1 MGRLQRRPSRRTTL
15 GANHANMKIAIIG
28 QSAFGKSVL
37 EALVEQGDDEI
48 VGIFAPPTKEGRSP
62 DPIST
67 AATDLDI
74 PLFQPPRLRDQ
85 PAVDQF
91 KTLEP
96 ELCVMA
102 FVTDIVPMEMIN
114 YPSLGT
120 IQYHPSLLPLHR
132 GPSSI
137 NWPIINGETETGL
150 TIFWPD
156 EGLDTGPVLM
166 QKQVE
171 IAPEATLGS
180 VYFNKLFPLGVQA
193 MIESVDLVRNGEAP
207 KIIQDESKATYES
220 WCKASDVA
228 VDWSAGVDTIF
239 NMIRGA
245 DPQPSAN
252 TTHCGS
258 KLSLYDAGRSS
269 YGSSGHSAGAVI
281 EVGVEKIIIASTDG
295 SVAIG
300 RVKAAGG
307 KKIGAAEWAESV
319 DLKVGDIL
327 GN

>member
-1 MGRLQRRPSRRTTL
+1 MTPGAKQERRKL
-15 GANHANMKIAIIG
+15 KIALIG
-28 QSAFGKSVL
+28 QSVFGKSVL
-37 EALVEQGDDEI
+37 EALVEKGEDEI
-48 VGIFAPPTKEGRSP
+48 VGVFAPPIREGHSS
-62 DPIST
+62 DPISDT
-67 AATDLDI
+67 ANELNV
-74 PLFQPPRLRDQ
+74 PVYEFSRLRDQ
-85 PAVDQF
+85 EAIDQF
-91 KTLEP
+91 NSLEP

-114 YPSLGT
+114 FPSLGT

-166 QKQVE
+166 QKHVT

-180 VYFNKLFPLGVQA
+180 VYFNKLYPLGVEA
-193 MIESVDLVRNGEAP
+193 MVESVDLVRAGTAP
-207 KIIQDESKATYES
+207 KIVQDESNATYES

-228 VDWSAGVDTIF
+228 VDWLAGVDTVF

-245 DPQPSAN
+245 DPQPGAN
-252 TTHCGS
+252 TTHNGIN
-258 KLSLYDAGRSS
+258 LALYDAARSS
-269 YGSSGHSAGAVI
+269 YISDGHSPGAVVEI
-281 EVGVEKIIIASTDG
+281 SGEKIIVSAADG
-295 SVAIG
+295 SIAIG
-300 RVKAAGG
+300 RVRATGG

-319 DLKVGDIL
+319 DLKVGDLFGI
-327 GN
+327 